1 MRPSRPNS
9 GARLT
14 SSQVRAH
21 LGAARAAGTREAS
34 PTHRP
39 PPTTRQPSAIKSQAP
54 TYERE
59 ESKAT
64 TAPRHHRDSKQH
76 HNRRVTAFT
85 AKARHLVESA
95 EGRLIFGRT
104 TRIRRAE
111 TGPHPH
117 AYRTTARQLARPD
130 GAVLEGWS
138 ATPIDGDAD
147 GSILYFGGR
156 NENVAWVPGMAS
168 FNPRQAVHAFNYRG
182 FGASTGRP
190 SERAVK
196 ADALAL
202 LRAAD
207 AAGALTIVGRSLG
220 TAIALWLAHEVRPRR
235 LVLMSPFESV
245 PAVLRARPF
254 GRVGAGLLRQRFDC
268 ADLAATHAGATL
280 VLLADR
286 DTSVPHAQSRRL
298 VERLPGATT
307 VQVIAGTSHQS
318 LPRSAGAQRAIA
330 AFLAVP
336 GDGGSAH
343 FASTFMPR
351 SA

>member
-1 MRPSRPNS
+1 
-9 GARLT
+9 
-14 SSQVRAH
+14 
-21 LGAARAAGTREAS
+21 
-34 PTHRP
+34 
-39 PPTTRQPSAIKSQAP
+39 
-54 TYERE
+54 
-59 ESKAT
+59 
-64 TAPRHHRDSKQH
+64 
-76 HNRRVTAFT
+76 
-85 AKARHLVESA
+85 
-95 EGRLIFGRT
+95 
-104 TRIRRAE
+104 
-111 TGPHPH
+111 
-117 AYRTTARQLARPD
+117 
-130 GAVLEGWS
+130 
-138 ATPIDGDAD
+138 
-147 GSILYFGGR
+147 
-156 NENVAWVPGMAS
+156 
-168 FNPRQAVHAFNYRG
+168 
-182 FGASTGRP
+182 
-190 SERAVK
+190 
-196 ADALAL
+196 
-202 LRAAD
+202 
-207 AAGALTIVGRSLG
+207 
-220 TAIALWLAHEVRPRR
+220 
-235 LVLMSPFESV
+235 MSPFESV